1 MEFTLREGKVIEYIK
16 KINTLKEDYANLLRE
31 FKEKYTIYEVSVA
44 NGGDNGY
51 AKPQLEEIEK
61 KLIKIQ
67 NDFFTIKNEIQV
79 NITEMSKEI
88 KKKDAE
94 IDIITKQ
101 NEELKK
107 KIAAAQDRKQ
117 GSAGK
122 IYDELIL
129 YNQHNLGNWLIIVLM
144 LLLSF
149 KVVKPYVSTIKVE
162 EIKSK
167 GEQALQVLK

>member
-1 MEFTLREGKVIEYIK
+1 
-16 KINTLKEDYANLLRE
+16 
-31 FKEKYTIYEVSVA
+31 
-44 NGGDNGY
+44 
-51 AKPQLEEIEK
+51 
-61 KLIKIQ
+61 
-67 NDFFTIKNEIQV
+67 
-79 NITEMSKEI
+79 MSKEI

-101 NEELKK
+101 NEELQK

-144 LLLSF
+144 FILSF
-149 KVVKPYVSTIKVE
+149 KVVKPYISTINV
-162 EIKSK
+162 
-167 GEQALQVLK
+167 